1 MRGMIPAQAPYEGG
15 EPTRRKGSY
24 SEELVRIDDVEI
36 VRWGNED
43 VGLRHDGHNGC
54 HMEPSIHAGNTS
66 INQAVPAPVS

>member
-1 MRGMIPAQAPYEGG
+1 MRGMIPAQAPYEGR

-36 VRWGNED
+36 VRWGN
-43 VGLRHDGHNGC
+43 GHNGC